1 MMKELL
7 SYLPDF
13 ADALLVTL
21 AISLAAA
28 LIGLSLGF
36 CLNALRLAVPG
47 FVVVYRLYVWLIRG
61 TPFLAQLAV
70 VYFGLPVVGLRLEA
84 VEASILS
91 LALYSGAYFAE
102 LFRSAWSSVPDGQ
115 IEAARVHGISRFKV
129 FWHIQAPQA
138 LAFALPLLG
147 NQVIL
152 TIKESAVTSIIT
164 VPELTMTAGRIVSTT
179 FSYVLPY
186 ALLVLSYWL
195 LTSSVAAIAS
205 ALARRMT
212 RHLRG

>member
-1 MMKELL
+1 MQELL

-13 ADALLVTL
+13 ADALMVTL
-21 AISLAAA
+21 GISIASSV
-28 LIGLSLGF
+28 IGLLLGF
-36 CLNALRLAVPG
+36 GLNALRLVLPG
-47 FVVVYRLYVWLIRG
+47 FIAVYRVYVWLIRG
-61 TPFLAQLAV
+61 TPFLAQLMV
-70 VYFGLPVVGLRLEA
+70 IYFGLPVIGLRLEA

-91 LALYSGAYFAE
+91 LALYSAAYFAE
-102 LFRSAWSSVPDGQ
+102 LFRSAWASVPNGQ
-115 IEAARVHGISRFKV
+115 LEAARVHGISRSKM
-129 FWHIQAPQA
+129 FWHVQTPQA

-179 FSYVLPY
+179 FSYVMPY

-195 LTSSVAAIAS
+195 LTCSVAA
-205 ALARRMT
+205 LAGLLGRRMT

>member
-1 MMKELL
+1 MQEFV

-13 ADALLVTL
+13 GEALLVTL
-21 AISLAAA
+21 GISLAAA
-28 LIGLSLGF
+28 ILGLILGF
-36 CLNALRLAVPG
+36 GLNALRLALPFFSG
-47 FVVVYRLYVWLIRG
+47 FYRLYIWLIRG
-61 TPFLAQLAV
+61 TPFLAQLAI
-70 VYFGLPVVGLRLEA
+70 VYFGLPVLGLRLEA

-91 LALYSGAYFAE
+91 LGLYSAAYFAE
-102 LFRSAWSSVPDGQ
+102 LFRSAWASVPTGQ
-115 IEAARVHGISRFKV
+115 VEAARVHGISARQA

-147 NQVIL
+147 NQVML

-179 FSYVLPY
+179 FSYVMPY

-195 LTSSVAAIAS
+195 LTSAVGV
-205 ALARRMT
+205 LAEYLGRRAT
-212 RHLRG
+212 RYLRG

>member
-1 MMKELL
+1 MNELL

-13 ADALLVTL
+13 ADAVLVTL
-21 AISLAAA
+21 GISIAAA
-28 LIGLSLGF
+28 VIGLVLGF
-36 CLNALRLAVPG
+36 GLNALRLALPG
-47 FVVVYRLYVWLIRG
+47 FVLIYRIYVWLIRG

-70 VYFGLPVVGLRLEA
+70 IYFGLPIIGVRLEA

-91 LALYSGAYFAE
+91 LTLYSSAYFAE
-102 LFRSAWSSVPDGQ
+102 LFRSAWASIPKGQ
-115 IEAARVHGISRFKV
+115 IEAARVHGISRRRV
-129 FWHIQAPQA
+129 FWHVQAPQA
-138 LAFALPLLG
+138 LAFAVPLLG

-186 ALLVLSYWL
+186 AMLVLSYWL

-205 ALARRMT
+205 AVGQRMT

>member
-1 MMKELL
+1 MTELL

-21 AISLAAA
+21 GISIAAA
-28 LIGLSLGF
+28 VIGLVVGF
-36 CLNALRLAVPG
+36 GLNALRLALPG
-47 FVVVYRLYVWLIRG
+47 FVLIYRIYVWLIRG

-70 VYFGLPVVGLRLEA
+70 IYFGLPVIGVRLEA

-91 LALYSGAYFAE
+91 LTLYSSAYFAE
-102 LFRSAWSSVPDGQ
+102 LFRSAWASIPKGQ
-115 IEAARVHGISRFKV
+115 IEAARVHGISRRRV
-129 FWHIQAPQA
+129 FWHVQAPQA
-138 LAFALPLLG
+138 LAFAVPLLG

-195 LTSSVAAIAS
+195 LTSSVAAIAG
-205 ALARRMT
+205 AVGQRMT

>member
-1 MMKELL
+1 MHEFL

-13 ADALLVTL
+13 ANALLVTL
-21 AISLAAA
+21 GVSLAAA
-28 LIGLSLGF
+28 ITGLILGF
-36 CLNALRLAVPG
+36 ALNALRLSVPG
-47 FVVVYRLYVWLIRG
+47 FAAVYGVYVWLIRG

-70 VYFGLPVVGLRLEA
+70 VYFGLPVIGLSLEA

-102 LFRSAWSSVPDGQ
+102 LFRSAWASVPHGQ
-115 IEAARVHGISRFKV
+115 VEAARVHGISRRRV
-129 FWHIQAPQA
+129 FWHVQAPQA
-138 LAFALPLLG
+138 MAFALPLLG

-179 FSYVLPY
+179 FSYVMPY

-195 LTSSVAAIAS
+195 LTSSVAAV
-205 ALARRMT
+205 ARAVGQRMT

>member
-1 MMKELL
+1 MKELIG
-7 SYLPDF
+7 YLPDF
-13 ADALLVTL
+13 LDGLLVTL
-21 AISLAAA
+21 GISLAAA
-28 LIGLSLGF
+28 VAGLVLGF
-36 CLNALRLAVPG
+36 ALNAARMAVPG
-47 FVVVYRLYVWLIRG
+47 FSALYRVYVWLIRG

-70 VYFGLPVVGLRLEA
+70 IYFGLPVIGLRLEA

-91 LALYSGAYFAE
+91 LAVYSGAYFAE
-102 LFRSAWSSVPDGQ
+102 LFRTAWASVPFGQ
-115 IEAARVHGISRFKV
+115 LEAARVHGISRFRV

-179 FSYVLPY
+179 FSYVMPY

-195 LTSSVAAIAS
+195 LTSSVAAIARW
-205 ALARRMT
+205 LGLRMT

>member
-1 MMKELL
+1 MHELL
-7 SYLPDF
+7 SYLPEF
-13 ADALLVTL
+13 ANALLVTL
-21 AISLAAA
+21 GISLAAA
-28 LIGLSLGF
+28 WVGLVLGF
-36 CLNALRLAVPG
+36 GLNALRLALPG
-47 FVVVYRLYVWLIRG
+47 FGVIYRLYVWLIRG

-70 VYFGLPVVGLRLEA
+70 VYFGLPIIGLRLEA

-102 LFRSAWSSVPDGQ
+102 LFRSAWASVPNGQ
-115 IEAARVHGISRFKV
+115 LEAARVHGISRTLV
-129 FWHIQAPQA
+129 FWHVQAPQA
-138 LAFALPLLG
+138 MAFALPLLG

-195 LTSSVAAIAS
+195 LTSTVAAV
-205 ALARRMT
+205 ARTLGQRMT

>member
-1 MMKELL
+1 MNELL

-21 AISLAAA
+21 GISIAAA
-28 LIGLSLGF
+28 VIGLVLGF
-36 CLNALRLAVPG
+36 GLNALRLALPG
-47 FVVVYRLYVWLIRG
+47 FVLIYRIYVWLIRG

-70 VYFGLPVVGLRLEA
+70 IYFGLPIIGVRLEA

-91 LALYSGAYFAE
+91 LTLYSSAYFAE
-102 LFRSAWSSVPDGQ
+102 LFRSAWASIPKGQ
-115 IEAARVHGISRFKV
+115 IEAARVHGISRRRV
-129 FWHIQAPQA
+129 FWHVQAPQA
-138 LAFALPLLG
+138 LAFAVPLLG

-186 ALLVLSYWL
+186 AMLVLSYWL

-205 ALARRMT
+205 AVGQRMT

>member
-1 MMKELL
+1 MHELL
-7 SYLPDF
+7 SYLPEF
-13 ADALLVTL
+13 ANALLVTL
-21 AISLAAA
+21 GISLAAA
-28 LIGLSLGF
+28 WAGLVLGF
-36 CLNALRLAVPG
+36 GLNALRLALPG
-47 FVVVYRLYVWLIRG
+47 FGVIYRLYVWLIRG

-70 VYFGLPVVGLRLEA
+70 VYFGLPVIGLRLEA

-102 LFRSAWSSVPDGQ
+102 LFRSAWASVPNGQ
-115 IEAARVHGISRFKV
+115 LEAARVHGISRSQV
-129 FWHIQAPQA
+129 FWHVQAPQA
-138 LAFALPLLG
+138 MAFALPLLG

-195 LTSSVAAIAS
+195 LTSTVA
-205 ALARRMT
+205 ALARTLGQRMT

>member
-1 MMKELL
+1 MHEVL

-21 AISLAAA
+21 GISLASAV
-28 LIGLSLGF
+28 IGLAAGF
-36 CLNALRLAVPG
+36 GLNALRLRVPG
-47 FVVVYRLYVWLIRG
+47 FALVYRVYVWLIRG

-70 VYFGLPVVGLRLEA
+70 IYFGLPVIGLRLEA
-84 VEASILS
+84 VEASILA
-91 LALYSGAYFAE
+91 LALYSAAYFAE
-102 LFRSAWSSVPDGQ
+102 LFRSAWASVPHGQ
-115 IEAARVHGISRFKV
+115 VEAARVHGLSQRQV
-129 FWHIQAPQA
+129 FWHVQAPQA

-164 VPELTMTAGRIVSTT
+164 VPELTLTAGRIVSTT
-179 FSYVLPY
+179 FSYVMPY

-195 LTSSVAAIAS
+195 LTTTVAAVARS
-205 ALARRMT
+205 LARRMT

>member
-1 MMKELL
+1 MQEFM

-13 ADALLVTL
+13 GEALLVTL
-21 AISLAAA
+21 GISLVAAM
-28 LIGLSLGF
+28 LGLGLGF
-36 CLNALRLAVPG
+36 GLNALRLALPLFFG
-47 FVVVYRLYVWLIRG
+47 FYRLYIWLIRG
-61 TPFLAQLAV
+61 TPFLAQLAI
-70 VYFGLPVVGLRLEA
+70 VYFGLPVLGLRLEA

-91 LALYSGAYFAE
+91 LGLYSAAYFAE
-102 LFRSAWSSVPDGQ
+102 LFRSAWASVPKGQ
-115 IEAARVHGISRFKV
+115 IEAARVHGVSRQQT

-138 LAFALPLLG
+138 FAFALPLLG
-147 NQVIL
+147 NQVML

-179 FSYVLPY
+179 FSYVVPY

-195 LTSSVAAIAS
+195 LTSSVAV
-205 ALARRMT
+205 LAEYLGRRAT

>member
-1 MMKELL
+1 MHELL

-13 ADALLVTL
+13 ANALLVTL
-21 AISLAAA
+21 GISLAAA
-28 LIGLSLGF
+28 FAGLILGF
-36 CLNALRLAVPG
+36 TLNALRLAVPG
-47 FVVVYRLYVWLIRG
+47 FSAVYGVYVWLIRG

-70 VYFGLPVVGLRLEA
+70 VYFGLPVIGLSLEA

-102 LFRSAWSSVPDGQ
+102 LFRSAWASVPSGQ
-115 IEAARVHGISRFKV
+115 VEAARVHGISRRQV
-129 FWHIQAPQA
+129 FWHVQAPQA
-138 LAFALPLLG
+138 MAFALPLLG

-179 FSYVLPY
+179 FSYVMPY

-195 LTSSVAAIAS
+195 LTTTVAAV
-205 ALARRMT
+205 ARTLGQRMT

>member
-1 MMKELL
+1 MEELL
-7 SYLPDF
+7 NYLPDF
-13 ADALLVTL
+13 AKALWVTL
-21 AISLAAA
+21 TISLAAA
-28 LIGLSLGF
+28 FLGLTVGF

-47 FVVVYRLYVWLIRG
+47 FRIVYRLYIWLIRG

-70 VYFGLPVVGLRLEA
+70 IYFGLPAVGLRLEA
-84 VEASILS
+84 VEASIVS

-102 LFRSAWSSVPDGQ
+102 LFRSAWSSVPNGQ
-115 IEAARVHGISRFKV
+115 VEAARVHGISRAKV

-186 ALLVLSYWL
+186 ALLVLSYWV

-205 ALARRMT
+205 VMARRMT

>member
-1 MMKELL
+1 MEALL

-21 AISLAAA
+21 GISLAAA
-28 LIGLSLGF
+28 VIGLALGF
-36 CLNALRLAVPG
+36 GLNALRLAIPG
-47 FVVVYRLYVWLIRG
+47 FSMVYRTYVWLIRG

-70 VYFGLPVVGLRLEA
+70 IYFGLPVVGLRLEA

-102 LFRSAWSSVPDGQ
+102 LFRSAWASVPNGQ
-115 IEAARVHGISRFKV
+115 IEAARVHGISRTKV
-129 FWHIQAPQA
+129 FWHVQAPQA

-195 LTSSVAAIAS
+195 LTSSVAVIAS
-205 ALARRMT
+205 ALGRRMT

>member
-1 MMKELL
+1 MNELL

-21 AISLAAA
+21 GISIAAA
-28 LIGLSLGF
+28 VIGLVVGF
-36 CLNALRLAVPG
+36 GLNALRLALPG
-47 FVVVYRLYVWLIRG
+47 FVLIYRIYVWLIRG

-70 VYFGLPVVGLRLEA
+70 IYFGLPVIGVRLEA

-91 LALYSGAYFAE
+91 LTLYSSAYFAE
-102 LFRSAWSSVPDGQ
+102 LFRSAWASIPKGQ
-115 IEAARVHGISRFKV
+115 IEAARVHGISRRRV
-129 FWHIQAPQA
+129 FWHVQAPQA
-138 LAFALPLLG
+138 LAFAVPLLG

-195 LTSSVAAIAS
+195 LTSSVAAIAG
-205 ALARRMT
+205 AVGQRMT

>member
-1 MMKELL
+1 MQELW

-13 ADALLVTL
+13 GTALLVTL
-21 AISLAAA
+21 GVSLAAA
-28 LIGLSLGF
+28 VAGLLLGF
-36 CLNALRLAVPG
+36 GLNALRMALPG
-47 FVVVYRLYVWLIRG
+47 FALVYRLYIWLIRG

-70 VYFGLPVVGLRLEA
+70 IYFGLPVIGLRLEA

-91 LALYSGAYFAE
+91 LALYSAAYFAE
-102 LFRSAWSSVPDGQ
+102 LFRSAWASVPYGQ
-115 IEAARVHGISRFKV
+115 LEAARVHGISPFKV
-129 FWHIQAPQA
+129 FWHVQAPQA

-179 FSYVLPY
+179 FSYVMPY

-195 LTSSVAAIAS
+195 LTSSVAA
-205 ALARRMT
+205 LAAVLGRRMT

>member
-1 MMKELL
+1 MEDLL
-7 SYLPDF
+7 SYLPQF
-13 ADALLVTL
+13 ANALLVTL
-21 AISLAAA
+21 GISLGAA
-28 LIGLSLGF
+28 LIGLLIGF
-36 CLNALRLAVPG
+36 AFNALRLALPG
-47 FVVVYRLYVWLIRG
+47 FVWVYRLYVWLIRG

-70 VYFGLPVVGLRLEA
+70 IYFGLPVVGLRLEA
-84 VEASILS
+84 IEASILS
-91 LALYSGAYFAE
+91 LAVYSGAYFAE

-115 IEAARVHGISRFKV
+115 LEAARVHGISRSQV
-129 FWHIQAPQA
+129 FWRIQAPQA

-195 LTSSVAAIAS
+195 LTSSVAVIAS
-205 ALARRMT
+205 ALGKRMT

>member
-1 MMKELL
+1 MHDLIT
-7 SYLPDF
+7 YLPDF
-13 ADALLVTL
+13 ANALLVTL
-21 AISLAAA
+21 GISLTAA
-28 LIGLSLGF
+28 LIGMALGF
-36 CLNALRLAVPG
+36 GLNAVRIAVPG
-47 FVVVYRLYVWLIRG
+47 FAPVYGLYVWLIRG

-70 VYFGLPVVGLRLEA
+70 IYFGLPVIGLSLEA
-84 VEASILS
+84 VEASILA

-102 LFRSAWSSVPDGQ
+102 LFRSAWASVPHGQ
-115 IEAARVHGISRFKV
+115 LEAARVHGLSRRQA
-129 FWHIQAPQA
+129 FWHVQAPQA

-179 FSYVLPY
+179 FSYVMPY

-195 LTSSVAAIAS
+195 LTSTVAAVAR
-205 ALARRMT
+205 ALGQRMT

>member
-1 MMKELL
+1 MHEILIH
-7 SYLPDF
+7 LPDF
-13 ADALLVTL
+13 GTALLVTL
-21 AISLAAA
+21 GVSLAAA
-28 LIGLSLGF
+28 LLGLLLGF
-36 CLNALRLAVPG
+36 SLNALRLALPAFAG
-47 FVVVYRLYVWLIRG
+47 PYRTYIWLIRG

-70 VYFGLPVVGLRLEA
+70 VYFGLPVLGLRLDA
-84 VEASILS
+84 VDASILA
-91 LALYSGAYFAE
+91 LGLYSASYFAE
-102 LFRSAWSSVPDGQ
+102 LFRSAWSSVPAGQ
-115 IEAARVHGISRFKV
+115 LEAARVHGLTRRQV

-138 LAFALPLLG
+138 FAFALPLLG

-179 FSYVLPY
+179 FSYVVPY

-195 LTSSVAAIAS
+195 LTTSVAA
-205 ALARRMT
+205 LAEYLAQRTT

>member
-1 MMKELL
+1 MHELL
-7 SYLPDF
+7 SYLPEF
-13 ADALLVTL
+13 ANALLVTL
-21 AISLAAA
+21 GISLAAA
-28 LIGLSLGF
+28 WAGLVLGF
-36 CLNALRLAVPG
+36 GLNALRLALPG
-47 FVVVYRLYVWLIRG
+47 FGVIYRLYVWLIRG

-70 VYFGLPVVGLRLEA
+70 VYFGLPVIGLRLEA

-102 LFRSAWSSVPDGQ
+102 LFRSAWASVPNGQ
-115 IEAARVHGISRFKV
+115 LEAARVHGISRSQV
-129 FWHIQAPQA
+129 FWHVQAPQA
-138 LAFALPLLG
+138 MAFALPLLG

-186 ALLVLSYWL
+186 TLLVLSYWL
-195 LTSSVAAIAS
+195 LTSTVA
-205 ALARRMT
+205 ALARTLGQRMT